1 MRFGGSEAA
10 AITQKTQAGVHII
23 VVGNREWNSP
33 LGRPRISRIIVNSLN
48 ACFGSK
54 V

>member
-1 MRFGGSEAA
+1 MGIGGTAA
-10 AITQKTQAGVHII
+10 AANTQQTQVGRHII

-33 LGRPRISRIIVNSLN
+33 LGRLRIGRFIISRR
-48 ACFGSK
+48 K